1 MILKELNI
9 RNFRS
14 YYGDNNF
21 EFKDGLTLIIG
32 GNGDGKTTFFD
43 ALDWLFDTAYDNSKI
58 TNISE
63 KSISELEIGENEK
76 VSVSLTFEHDGI
88 KVLEKQFRYEKLN
101 DGQIKTRDYL
111 FQGYDCIGSE
121 RALIDGRILLERC
134 FDSVIRKYCLF
145 KGESELNVFENP
157 AALKTLVEKFSDIK
171 KFEDLLD
178 LSTEFER
185 KSNEAYRT
193 ELKSDD
199 KVSKVSKELDFDL
212 IEVNRRIKD
221 LKDDIAKK
229 EEVANAYQIK
239 VETLEKHQET
249 SEKYHTIK
257 DRIINLNGKRQK
269 LLNITYE
276 DYNVRLLDD
285 LWILSSFPDI
295 FKEYTTKVSRFS
307 KQKRALND
315 EYIEKRGIEKGK
327 QEAIAELTALANGS
341 THLPWYL
348 PDDQTMQEMIEEEIC
363 KVCNRPAPKGS
374 DAYNFMKE
382 KLDQYLKIE
391 AEKAQAKV
399 DKEESSLFES
409 RYIEELH
416 NLSISLGGNT
426 AQEIAGLYSEIKAR
440 IEFIN
445 NRKLE
450 LVKVDEQIK
459 DAEEEKQR
467 LLIQSDGVSEDLLEK
482 NFKDIKGFFEEKTKA
497 EARIKDLKEDLEV
510 LIARKKDIER
520 RFSELTPSKGMV
532 QLYSKVHIAFEKI
545 MTAFESAKKSNLR
558 KFLNDLETRANEYLK
573 FLNIDDF
580 HGIIRITETINDSA
594 SIKLYS
600 ENGTFINDPNGAL
613 KTTVYMSV
621 LFAISD
627 ITTIKREIDYPLVFD
642 APTSSFETFKEEEFY
657 NVIDKIQKQCI
668 IVTKD
673 LLEKDEVNGARKL
686 NDKKINEL
694 SCSVYRIEKARPFN
708 PNDLSTIYTITT
720 KIK

>member
-14 YYGDNNF
+14 YCGDNCF

-43 ALDWLFDTAYDNSKI
+43 ALDWLFDTAYDNTKT

-63 KSISELEIGENEK
+63 KSISELELGEQDT

-88 KVLEKQFRYEKLN
+88 KVLEKQFRYEKLPN
-101 DGQIKTRDYL
+101 GEVKTRDYQ

-121 RALIDGRILLERC
+121 RILINGKILLERC

-178 LSTEFER
+178 LSSDFER
-185 KSNEAYRT
+185 KSNDAYRS
-193 ELKSDD
+193 ELRSDD
-199 KVSKVSKELDFDL
+199 KVSKVSKELDFEL
-212 IEVNRRIKD
+212 IDVNRRIKD

-239 VETLEKHQET
+239 VETLEKHQDT
-249 SEKYHTIK
+249 SEKYQAIK
-257 DRIINLNGKRQK
+257 NRIQNLNEKRQK

-276 DYNVRLLDD
+276 DYNIRLLDD
-285 LWILSSFPDI
+285 LWILCAFPDI
-295 FKEYTTKVSRFS
+295 FKEYTKKISSFS
-307 KQKRALND
+307 KKKRRLND

-363 KVCNRPAPKGS
+363 KVCNRPATEGS

-391 AEKAQAKV
+391 AEKDKAKL
-399 DKEESSLFES
+399 DKEEQSLFES
-409 RYIEELH
+409 KYIEELH

-426 AQEIAGLYSEIKAR
+426 AQEISNLKSEIKGR

-445 NRKLE
+445 DRKLE
-450 LVKVDEQIK
+450 LSKVDEQIK
-459 DAEEEKQR
+459 EAEDEKQR
-467 LLIQSDGVSEDLLEK
+467 LLIQSDGISEDLLDK
-482 NFKDIKGFFEEKTKA
+482 NFKDLKGFFEEKNKA
-497 EARIKDLKEDLEV
+497 ESRIKDLREQLEV
-510 LIARKKDIER
+510 LQLKKKDIDR
-520 RFSELTPSKGMV
+520 RYNEITPTKGMV

-545 MTAFESAKKSNLR
+545 MNAFESAKKTNLR
-558 KFLNDLETRANEYLK
+558 KFLNDMEARSNEYLK
-573 FLNIDDF
+573 MLNIDDF
-580 HGIIRITETINDSA
+580 HGIIRITETANDSA
-594 SIKLYS
+594 SIKLFS

-627 ITTIKREIDYPLVFD
+627 ITTLKREIDYPLVFD

-673 LLEKDEVNGARKL
+673 LLEIDEVTGIRKL
-686 NDKKINEL
+686 NNKKINEL

-708 PNDLSTIYTITT
+708 PNDLSTIYTTT
-720 KIK
+720 SRIK